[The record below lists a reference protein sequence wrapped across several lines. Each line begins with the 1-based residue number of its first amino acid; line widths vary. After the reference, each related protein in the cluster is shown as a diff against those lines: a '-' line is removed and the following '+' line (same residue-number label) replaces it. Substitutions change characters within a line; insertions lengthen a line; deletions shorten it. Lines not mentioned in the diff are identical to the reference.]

1 MNEIKGTLLLF
12 ALMFALP
19 LLLAASYGKLR
30 KSKVLHI
37 RQDYV
42 RDPRYFG
49 NSFRRMVQ
57 AALPADAEGV
67 LHLSRPEQCVFP
79 EDAGALAEPAVDGLV
94 LALNGEFRPE
104 KPHVYNKEI
113 YCAQDASLPPGSQFR
128 ALCGQRIALARGCQ
142 CLRWVDGNEA
152 VTVGESCDLGLSAS
166 SGRLLTLGCR
176 TGFQRLYAPEI
187 RLAMAPEGP
196 PPHSPVP
203 VPEKRNMPV
212 LYDLRNLSE
221 RQSDSRG
228 HVSASLITRW
238 NLRILEGMTVE
249 GDISGDRGVRVMKNA
264 VVYGNVFAGADV
276 LLEEGARVLGNVFSQ
291 GSVRLGPGASVG
303 QPGEIHSIIAR
314 KKIYFAGDNRVYGFV
329 SALRGGTTGD
339 RGDGR

>member
-1 MNEIKGTLLLF
+1 MNEMKGTLLLF
-12 ALMFALP
+12 ALMFGLP
-19 LLLAASYGKLR
+19 LLLAAAYCRLR

-57 AALPADAEGV
+57 EALPADAEGV

-94 LALNGEFRPE
+94 LALKGEFRPE
-104 KPHVYNKEI
+104 KPHVYHKEI
-113 YCAQDASLPPGSQFR
+113 YCAQDASLPAGSRFR
-128 ALCGQRIALARGCQ
+128 ALCGHRIALARDCQ
-142 CLRWVDGNEA
+142 CLRWVDGSGA
-152 VTVGESCDLGLSAS
+152 VTVGEDCDLGLSAS
-166 SGRLLTLGCR
+166 SGKLLTLGCR

-187 RLAMAPEGP
+187 RLAMAPEGL

-203 VPEKRNMPV
+203 APEKRNMPV

-249 GDISGDRGVRVMKNA
+249 GNISGDRGVRVMKNA
-264 VVYGNVFAGADV
+264 LVYGNVFAGADV

-303 QPGEIHSIIAR
+303 QPGEIHSVIAR

-339 RGDGR
+339 RGDRR

>member
-1 MNEIKGTLLLF
+1 MNAMKGTLLLF
-12 ALMFALP
+12 ALMFGLP
-19 LLLAASYGKLR
+19 LLLAAAYCRLR

-57 AALPADAEGV
+57 EALPADAEGV

-94 LALNGEFRPE
+94 LALKGEFRPE

-113 YCAQDASLPPGSQFR
+113 YCAQDASLPAGSRFR
-128 ALCGQRIALARGCQ
+128 ALCGHRIALARDCQ
-142 CLRWVDGNEA
+142 CLRWVDGSGA
-152 VTVGESCDLGLSAS
+152 VTVGEDCDLGLSAS
-166 SGRLLTLGCR
+166 SGKLLTLGCR

-187 RLAMAPEGP
+187 RLAMAPEGL

-203 VPEKRNMPV
+203 VPEKRHMPV

-264 VVYGNVFAGADV
+264 LVYGNVFAGADV

-303 QPGEIHSIIAR
+303 QPGEIHSVIAR

-339 RGDGR
+339 RGDRR

>member
-49 NSFRRMVQ
+49 SSFRRMVQ
-57 AALPADAEGV
+57 AALPADENGV

-79 EDAGALAEPAVDGLV
+79 EDAGALAEPAVECLV

-104 KPHVYNKEI
+104 KPHVFHKEI

-166 SGRLLTLGCR
+166 SGRLLTLGSQ
-176 TGFQRLYAPEI
+176 TSFQRLYAPEI
-187 RLAMAPEGP
+187 RLAVTPEGP

-203 VPEKRNMPV
+203 VPEKRHMPV
-212 LYDLRNLSE
+212 LYDLRNPSE

-228 HVSASLITRW
+228 HVGASLITRW

-249 GDISGDRGVRVMKNA
+249 GDISGNRGVRVMKNA

-291 GSVRLGPGASVG
+291 GNVRLGPGASVG

-339 RGDGR
+339 RGDRR